1 MKTYTPKIGEIEKK
15 WYIVDAK
22 DKVLGQVATKIADKL
37 RGKGKPIFAP
47 HLDCGDF
54 VVVINAEKVKLTG
67 NKLEGKKYY
76 THSKYPG
83 GLKEESA
90 GKMLERHP
98 EKVIELAVNGMLP
111 KNKLRKAFMRK
122 LKIFTGESHPHEAQQ
137 PIKLEV

>member
-1 MKTYTPKIGEIEKK
+1 MKTYTPKAGEIEKK

-22 DKVLGQVATKIADKL
+22 DKVLGQVATKVADKL

-83 GLKEESA
+83 GLNPVF
-90 GKMLERHP
+90 HP
-98 EKVIELAVNGMLP
+98 
-111 KNKLRKAFMRK
+111 
-122 LKIFTGESHPHEAQQ
+122 
-137 PIKLEV
+137 